1 MTLRDGTFHED
12 VGYGTSAG
20 MRSKALSIEK
30 ARKESITDGL
40 KRALKS
46 FGSALGNCLS
56 DKDYLRYIVTKGCP
70 RLAPEQAFPD
80 KDIINH
86 QLRKPR
92 PINDNKMEAKNKGL
106 NLESNTTTSVNE
118 NQNSANSETILVTSE
133 FQEDITAKYITS
145 PHNGYVSTKWFYAI
159 ER

>member
-1 MTLRDGTFHED
+1 MQVRVTLRDGTFHED
-12 VGYGTSAG
+12 VGYGTSEG

-56 DKDYLRYIVTKGCP
+56 DKDYLRYIVTKACP
-70 RLAPEQAFPD
+70 RVSPEQAFPD
-80 KDIINH
+80 GDIINH

-92 PINDNKMEAKNKGL
+92 PLKDDKKESQNTGL
-106 NLESNTTTSVNE
+106 NLERSNNTATIAE
-118 NQNSANSETILVTSE
+118 NQKASCSESIPSILVTSE
-133 FQEDITAKYITS
+133 NSEGITTRYITS
-145 PHNGYVSTKWFYAI
+145 ADNGYVS
-159 ER
+159 